1 MKNRVFVLVALL
13 FVVAASYAGEVKV
26 NGVINGKN
34 FFQNVSL
41 YYINNDFVTTAPVS
55 PDGKFNLTADIS
67 ATESF
72 YLLFK
77 GTNGLKR
84 QIIAVLSPGDNID
97 IVFESTYA
105 ANIIKEV
112 KGSADMTLIKSY
124 YDKNLPLQDDLKAI
138 QNEYDKAEAIDR
150 PAVQQKFYT
159 RYQVYS
165 QELEKMLIANKTL
178 LASILIEFAEFNS
191 DFSTHKAT
199 FKTLYTALQPKYGN
213 TLVMRE
219 IGEKIVN
226 PIEVGNPAPDIEGVT
241 PDGKTIKLS
250 SLKGKYVLVDFW
262 ASWCRPCRGENPNVV
277 AAYNKYKGKKFDVF
291 SVSLDSD
298 ASSWKN
304 AIEADGLV
312 WKNHV
317 CTFKRWNCPIAR
329 AWRVNSIPFSVLI
342 APDGK
347 IVAISLRG
355 EALQTKLADLIK

>member
-13 FVVAASYAGEVKV
+13 LVAAGSFAATVSGVFTGENPLQMVSVSY
-26 NGVINGKN
+26 
-34 FFQNVSL
+34 L
-41 YYINNDFVTTAPVS
+41 TNDFITTAPINPDGTFTLNLNIKQADCLAFTFRGTNDVQRSLYFTVS
-55 PDGKFNLTADIS
+55 PSDNITLKMSVTYDDLVISEAKGSDDVMFLKKHQDKMNAYHKEVMMLENAYSGASESVDRQRIQTEYYSKVNTFGKKM
-67 ATESF
+67 EPF
-72 YLLFK
+72 YL
-77 GTNGLKR
+77 
-84 QIIAVLSPGDNID
+84 
-97 IVFESTYA
+97 E
-105 ANIIKEV
+105 
-112 KGSADMTLIKSY
+112 
-124 YDKNLPLQDDLKAI
+124 
-138 QNEYDKAEAIDR
+138 
-150 PAVQQKFYT
+150 
-159 RYQVYS
+159 
-165 QELEKMLIANKTL
+165 NKTL
-178 LASILIEFAEFNS
+178 LTSLLLAYINFSNDFNA
-191 DFSTHKAT
+191 HKQM
-199 FKTLYTALQPKYGN
+199 FKTLYNSVSAKYPYPALVKEVGSKV
-213 TLVMRE
+213 T
-219 IGEKIVN
+219 N
-226 PIEVGNPAPDIEGVT
+226 PIEIGAVAPDIEGVT
-241 PDGKTIKLS
+241 PDGKTIRLS

-317 CTFKRWNCPIAR
+317 CTFKRWNCTIAR